1 MAQIVVGT
9 AGHIDHGK
17 TSLVKALTGTD
28 TDHLSEEK
36 TRGMTID
43 LGFAYLNESITIID
57 VPGHEK
63 FIRNMVAGA
72 ANIHFGILVVAA
84 DDGVM
89 PQTRE
94 HLDILTLLGVH
105 RGIVALT
112 KIDLIQDDEW
122 LDLVELDVQEL
133 MASASFEPVAIHRI
147 NNLTGDGVNDLKN
160 DILNLADGYNAVS
173 GSEIFRLNVDRIF
186 SKTGFGTIVT
196 GTVQNGM
203 ISNGDDIE
211 LLPNGIKTKIRG
223 IQTHG
228 GPTDSAAVGDRA
240 ALNLLNIKPKILK
253 RGTVL
258 ATPNCLKTTN
268 RIIANLTLTPH
279 TDWIVKNKQRL
290 RFHLG
295 TARLLGRVSLANKHQ
310 YKKGD
315 SGNVLIDLESPV
327 AVAMDDRFVVRS
339 YSPME
344 TIAGGI
350 VLDPLPIG
358 KWSDIKERT
367 LQLPLE
373 PRSRFEYV
381 LNQDWK
387 LPKTKKEWQLLFF
400 KFEKQ
405 INEWVRELNINE
417 SKDGI
422 LFSNKALEKGE
433 SELKSFFRQSYQ
445 QNPFR
450 SVLSVDGITAQL
462 KWSEQWLQV
471 VIVKMTEEGTL
482 AEETGGFSLI
492 GFEPSFSR
500 QDLDEL
506 KAIEFTLK
514 KSGPEPIL
522 VKEIIAQL
530 SFNPKRI
537 GDLLHLLFNQGKAVN
552 LGNNFW
558 LNRSNLDQV
567 IADMHKLFK
576 LKNEMAVSDFK
587 GLTGLSRKTAIP
599 LLEYLDKK
607 HYTIRNENVRLRGE
621 ALHE

>member
-1 MAQIVVGT
+1 M
-9 AGHIDHGK
+9 
-17 TSLVKALTGTD
+17 
-28 TDHLSEEK
+28 
-36 TRGMTID
+36 
-43 LGFAYLNESITIID
+43 
-57 VPGHEK
+57 
-63 FIRNMVAGA
+63 
-72 ANIHFGILVVAA
+72 
-84 DDGVM
+84 
-89 PQTRE
+89 
-94 HLDILTLLGVH
+94 
-105 RGIVALT
+105 
-112 KIDLIQDDEW
+112 
-122 LDLVELDVQEL
+122 
-133 MASASFEPVAIHRI
+133 
-147 NNLTGDGVNDLKN
+147 
-160 DILNLADGYNAVS
+160 
-173 GSEIFRLNVDRIF
+173 
-186 SKTGFGTIVT
+186 
-196 GTVQNGM
+196 
-203 ISNGDDIE
+203 
-211 LLPNGIKTKIRG
+211 
-223 IQTHG
+223 
-228 GPTDSAAVGDRA
+228 
-240 ALNLLNIKPKILK
+240 
-253 RGTVL
+253 
-258 ATPNCLKTTN
+258 
-268 RIIANLTLTPH
+268 
-279 TDWIVKNKQRL
+279 
-290 RFHLG
+290 
-295 TARLLGRVSLANKHQ
+295 ANKHQ

-358 KWSDIKERT
+358 KWSDIKEHT

-433 SELKSFFRQSYQ
+433 SELKSFFRQSYR

-514 KSGPEPIL
+514 KSGSEPIL

-530 SFNPKRI
+530 SFNPKRV
-537 GDLLHLLFNQGKAVN
+537 GDLLHLLFDQGKAVN

-587 GLTGLSRKTAIP
+587 DLTGLSRKTAIP

-621 ALHE
+621 ALHG

>member
-1 MAQIVVGT
+1 M
-9 AGHIDHGK
+9 
-17 TSLVKALTGTD
+17 
-28 TDHLSEEK
+28 
-36 TRGMTID
+36 
-43 LGFAYLNESITIID
+43 
-57 VPGHEK
+57 
-63 FIRNMVAGA
+63 
-72 ANIHFGILVVAA
+72 
-84 DDGVM
+84 
-89 PQTRE
+89 
-94 HLDILTLLGVH
+94 
-105 RGIVALT
+105 
-112 KIDLIQDDEW
+112 
-122 LDLVELDVQEL
+122 
-133 MASASFEPVAIHRI
+133 
-147 NNLTGDGVNDLKN
+147 
-160 DILNLADGYNAVS
+160 
-173 GSEIFRLNVDRIF
+173 
-186 SKTGFGTIVT
+186 
-196 GTVQNGM
+196 
-203 ISNGDDIE
+203 
-211 LLPNGIKTKIRG
+211 
-223 IQTHG
+223 
-228 GPTDSAAVGDRA
+228 
-240 ALNLLNIKPKILK
+240 
-253 RGTVL
+253 
-258 ATPNCLKTTN
+258 
-268 RIIANLTLTPH
+268 
-279 TDWIVKNKQRL
+279 
-290 RFHLG
+290 
-295 TARLLGRVSLANKHQ
+295 ANKHQ

-315 SGNVLIDLESPV
+315 SSNVLIDLESPV

-358 KWSDIKERT
+358 KWSDIKEHT
-367 LQLPLE
+367 SQLPLE

-381 LNQDWK
+381 LNKDWK
-387 LPKTKKEWQLLFF
+387 LPKTKKAWQLLFF

-417 SKDGI
+417 SKVGI

-433 SELKSFFRQSYQ
+433 SELKSFFRQSYR

-471 VIVKMTEEGTL
+471 VIVKMTEDGTL

-514 KSGPEPIL
+514 KSGSEPIL

-530 SFNPKRI
+530 SFNPKRV

-587 GLTGLSRKTAIP
+587 DLTGLSRKTAIP

-621 ALHE
+621 ALHG